1 MPLDASR
8 RSTTDAE
15 CDALIIGG
23 GPAGSTAAALLA
35 ELGHRVTLLEKSRH
49 PRFHIGESLLPA
61 NLPLFARLG
70 VEDQV
75 RVIGMKKPGAE
86 FVSPWHATGQVFNFA
101 DAWDKSMPFA
111 YQVRRSEFDD
121 VLLKNAAAKGAAV
134 IEECRVRDV
143 EFDSGGATV
152 HASHKDGRQASWR
165 ARFVIDAS
173 GRDTFLGNKLGAK
186 RRNRRHNS
194 AAMYA
199 HFHGARRHPGDA
211 EGNITVFWFDHGWFW
226 FIPLRDGATSI
237 GVVSWPYY
245 LQARSGRSP
254 RQFFL
259 DTIALCPS
267 LQDRLEDAR
276 LASDVEA
283 TGNFSYV
290 CDRTHGPGYLLLG
303 DAYSFI
309 DPVFSTGVLLAMNS
323 AFVGAEAVDA
333 FLHRRPGVR
342 AAFARFDKTM
352 KHGPRQFSW
361 FIYRVTHPTM
371 RDLFMSPA
379 NRWRM
384 KEAVISLLAGDI
396 FGRTPMWLALRKFKV
411 VYYVAAALNLRRS
424 LLAWRRRRRVNR
436 RVNEVETTLG
446 E

>member
-1 MPLDASR
+1 
-8 RSTTDAE
+8 
-15 CDALIIGG
+15 
-23 GPAGSTAAALLA
+23 
-35 ELGHRVTLLEKSRH
+35 
-49 PRFHIGESLLPA
+49 
-61 NLPLFARLG
+61 
-70 VEDQV
+70 
-75 RVIGMKKPGAE
+75 MK
-86 FVSPWHATGQVFNFA
+86 
-101 DAWDKSMPFA
+101 
-111 YQVRRSEFDD
+111 
-121 VLLKNAAAKGAAV
+121 
-134 IEECRVRDV
+134 
-143 EFDSGGATV
+143 
-152 HASHKDGRQASWR
+152 
-165 ARFVIDAS
+165 
-173 GRDTFLGNKLGAK
+173 
-186 RRNRRHNS
+186 
-194 AAMYA
+194 
-199 HFHGARRHPGDA
+199 
-211 EGNITVFWFDHGWFW
+211 
-226 FIPLRDGATSI
+226 
-237 GVVSWPYY
+237 
-245 LQARSGRSP
+245 ARSGRSP

-361 FIYRVTHPTM
+361 FIYRGTHPTM

-379 NRWRM
+379 NRCRM